1 MARRDADTNF
11 IRIIACFFVVM
22 IHCSYPATEVGRFLR
37 AFSSF
42 SVPIFVMIS
51 GHYMLDSK
59 RSAKRLGGKIV
70 KLGLILLGCSAAYFG
85 LELLLELRSY
95 ENVGGLIEY
104 LLTEPI
110 HLWYLYAI
118 GLLYALTPLL
128 RVFHR
133 NASRGEYRYALLLTF
148 LLGSL
153 LFVAMRAELSPT
165 LAKIVDKMKVD
176 YTCGYLFCYLFGGYY
191 RKFGLQYRKTL
202 VVVGVAA
209 LTVTAIGYTLYS
221 GERAHLLTS
230 YFFPGVLLGAV
241 GLYSGLRLMLARFKP
256 HWEMNTLAN
265 ATFGIYLWHPALIL
279 LLQKMSTE
287 PLSAWYAIPLRTVA
301 VFSACALPMM
311 LYVKLKKMSRR
322 A

>member
-1 MARRDADTNF
+1 MARRDADTNL

-22 IHCSYPATEVGRFLR
+22 LHCCYPATEVGQFLR

-42 SVPIFVMIS
+42 SVPIFLMIS
-51 GHYMLDSK
+51 GHYMLESK
-59 RSAKRLGGKIV
+59 QSAMRLGGKVV
-70 KLGLILLGCSAAYFG
+70 KFGLILLGCSAAYFG
-85 LELLLELRSY
+85 LELLLELRTY
-95 ENVGGLIEY
+95 AGVGGLIRY

-118 GLLYALTPLL
+118 GLLYAITPLL

-176 YTCGYLFCYLFGGYY
+176 YTCGYVFCYLFGGYC
-191 RKFGLQYRKTL
+191 RKFGTQCRRTL
-202 VVVGVAA
+202 TFVGVVA
-209 LTVTAIGYTLYS
+209 LIATAVGYVLYS
-221 GERAHLLTS
+221 GERANLLIS
-230 YFFPGVLLGAV
+230 YFFPGVLLGAAGIYV
-241 GLYSGLRLMLARFKP
+241 GLRGLLGRFKP
-256 HWEMNTLAN
+256 RWGLNTLAD
-265 ATFGIYLWHPALIL
+265 ATFGIYLWHPAVIL
-279 LLQKMSTE
+279 VLQKLSTD
-287 PLSAWYAIPLRTVA
+287 PLSTWYAIPLRTVA
-301 VFSACALPMM
+301 VFAACALPMM